1 MENEVLGVR
10 GGNEPDVMLIY
21 KILNQRQNDIVPTIF
36 AKGPI
41 GREDS
46 YNENVVIDVDKA
58 PGNEGRLRMRIRVLD
73 AGWKLCVNMGPEKF
87 LDVIGIDWYIYSDSR
102 TSTVIELLQELEE
115 DNVESIAKF
124 YEHFD
129 CAIWS
134 KDYIDDMIDIYHMC
148 PNICKNYGYTSQPT
162 IEEFYDLLC
171 DRMEQDLAGINSI
184 LQSAVSRLRRR
195 LYDSMM

>member
-1 MENEVLGVR
+1 MRGVR
-10 GGNEPDVMLIY
+10 GGDEPDVLLID
-21 KILNQRQNDIVPTIF
+21 KILNQRRNDIVPTIF

-46 YNENVVIDVDKA
+46 SNVVIDVDKA

-87 LDVIGIDWYIYSDSR
+87 LDVIGIDWNMYSESR
-102 TSTVIELLQELEE
+102 IMELLQELEE
-115 DNVESIAKF
+115 DNFDSISTF

-134 KDYIDDMIDIYHMC
+134 KDYIDDMIDIYHSC
-148 PNICKNYGYTSQPT
+148 PNICKFYGYTSQPT
-162 IEEFYDLLC
+162 MEEFYDLLC
-171 DRMEQDLAGINSI
+171 ERMEQDLAGINSI
-184 LQSAVSRLRRR
+184 IQSAVSRLRRR
-195 LYDSMM
+195 LYDSIV